1 MVIGYRLYNDTAP
14 PRQVSEATRDL
25 LIQLVRKYWP
35 VSGPVHVTIDKTPS
49 GAPLLSV
56 NDQPVYCSLS
66 HKSGFIAAA
75 YSTTCSI
82 GIDVENL
89 RTSKNYQRIRD
100 YYKDG
105 FLAGSSLTKQAFFRQ
120 WTLAEAVA
128 KASGDPLLK
137 VLEQPLEKQQHAAKY
152 FRLNSFLL
160 CGYQAV
166 TADKVSD
173 ISLYQLDSDNQWQ

>member
-1 MVIGYRLYNDTAP
+1 MVIGYRLHNDTASS
-14 PRQVSEATRDL
+14 RQVSEATQDL

-35 VSGPVHVTIDKTPS
+35 ASGSVHVTIGKSPS

-75 YSTTCSI
+75 YSTTRNI

-89 RTSKNYQRIRD
+89 RTSKSYQRIRD
-100 YYKDG
+100 YYKNG

-128 KASGDPLLK
+128 KASGEPLLK
-137 VLEQPLEKQQHAAKY
+137 VLEQSLEKQQHAAKH
-152 FRLNSFLL
+152 FRINSFLL
-160 CGYQAV
+160 CAYQAV

-173 ISLYQLDSDNQWQ
+173 ISLYQLDNDNQWQ